1 MNGDHKRNVLGVLVD
16 VVDLE
21 TATERVMRA
30 ARGTVPYQATALAV
44 HGVMTGALDK
54 KHRARLNSIDLVVPD
69 GQPVRWA
76 LNLLY
81 RAGLES
87 SVRGTDLTL
96 ALLASAEREGLPVFF
111 YGSTSDTLHQAH
123 ANISSRFPRLQIAGL
138 RPSLFQTANPTVQAS
153 IARTIRES
161 GAKIVFVGIGCP
173 RQESFVSAMAVQVG
187 MPMIAVG
194 AAFDYLAGN
203 LREPP
208 LSLRRWGLE
217 WGWRLVLEPRRL
229 WRRYLLLNPAYLFL
243 LALQTARIYRPVA
256 LTSPPGIAVE
266 IAA

>member
-1 MNGDHKRNVLGVLVD
+1 VD
-16 VVDLE
+16 AVDLPAAVE
-21 TATERVMRA
+21 QVMRA
-30 ARGTVPYQATALAV
+30 ARDEVAYQATALAV

-54 KHRARLNSIDLVVPD
+54 KHRVRLNRIDLIVPD

-76 LNLLY
+76 LNWLY
-81 RAGLES
+81 QAGLKS

-111 YGSTSDTLHQAH
+111 YGSTSETLQRAQAG
-123 ANISSRFPRLQIAGL
+123 ISSRFPHLQLAGTT
-138 RPSLFQTANPTVQAS
+138 PSLFKNANQTVQAS

-173 RQESFVSAMAVQVG
+173 RQEAFVSAMAGQVG

-256 LTSPPGIAVE
+256 LTALPGIAAE